1 MSSDSSHN
9 NQHESVGHIVPVR
22 ILLTTG
28 IALLILTGIT
38 VWTAGMDFGNY
49 NIVIALVIALIK
61 GSLVVLFFMHLRY
74 DRPFNGIVFIISMA
88 FVVLFIAF
96 ALLDTHEYAP
106 DVDPGDAPMVKI
118 KLEELATVE

>member
-1 MSSDSSHN
+1 MTSDSSHN

-38 VWTAGMDFGNY
+38 YWTSLMDFGNY

-88 FVVLFIAF
+88 FVVLFITF

-106 DVDPGDAPMVKI
+106 DVDPGDAPKVKI
-118 KLEELATVE
+118 KLEELATVK

>member
-1 MSSDSSHN
+1 MTSDSSRN

-88 FVVLFIAF
+88 FVVLFISF

-106 DVDPGDAPMVKI
+106 DIDAGDAPKVKI

>member
-22 ILLTTG
+22 ILLATG

-38 VWTAGMDFGNY
+38 VWTANMDFGNY

-88 FVVLFIAF
+88 FVVLFITF

-106 DVDPGDAPMVKI
+106 DVYPGDAPMVKV
-118 KLEELATVE
+118 KLEELAAEK